1 MVASGKLTKFD
12 ETFVKHFLVN
22 GSVSLPKES
31 MLLPTGNILLTLHW
45 CKSVNDFYQIKF
57 RVDQRPVQYP

>member
-31 MLLPTGNILLTLHW
+31 MLLPTGNILLTH
-45 CKSVNDFYQIKF
+45 V
-57 RVDQRPVQYP
+57 